1 MLSEL
6 WKPNIM
12 TTIRVQVPA
21 TSANCGPGFDCLGLA
36 LNLYNIFE
44 FTPNESATSFSYT
57 FHGYGADILEKEDP
71 KKNLIGIAIEQVFA
85 KAQEPI
91 QYGHITSETLIPPSR
106 GLGSSS
112 TAIVGGLLLA
122 NNLSKED
129 LLIIA
134 NRMEGHPDNVAPAIY
149 GNLCCATGLKDKV
162 LNTVIPVPES
172 LHFAVVVPE
181 VLVSTEYA
189 RSVLPNH
196 VPFKEAVQNVS
207 HASLFVTSLITNKLS
222 NLEVALEDNL
232 HVPYRKTLIPHCDK
246 VFAAAKAAGAYG
258 ATISGSGS
266 TLIAY
271 TDKAHV
277 QTVADAMGQIFDF
290 HGIANK
296 VYVLEADTVGA
307 TTIQNMV

>member
-1 MLSEL
+1 M
-6 WKPNIM
+6 N
-12 TTIRVQVPA
+12 TIRVQVPA

-36 LNLYNIFE
+36 LNLYNIFS
-44 FTPNESATSFSYT
+44 FTPNSDAKKFTYT
-57 FHGYGADILEKEDP
+57 FTGYGAELLEQEDP
-71 KKNLIGIAIEQVFA
+71 KTNLIGIAIEQVFA

-91 QYGHITSETLIPPSR
+91 QYGHITSDTLIPPSR

-122 NNLSKED
+122 NQLVSTPLSKEE
-129 LLIIA
+129 LLVIA

-149 GNLCCATGLKDKV
+149 GNLCCATGLKDRV
-162 LNTVIPVPES
+162 LNTVIPVPET
-172 LHFAVVVPE
+172 LCFAVVVPE

-207 HASLFVTSLITNKLS
+207 HASLFVTSLITNQLDNLS
-222 NLEVALEDNL
+222 VALEDNL
-232 HVPYRKTLIPHCDK
+232 HVPYRKTLIPYCDE
-246 VFAAAKAAGAYG
+246 VFAAAKATGAYG

-271 TDKAHV
+271 ADKEHV
-277 QTVADAMGQIFDF
+277 KNVADAMGQVFSL
-290 HGIANK
+290 HGIDNK
-296 VYVLEADTVGA
+296 VYILVADTKGA
-307 TTIQNMV
+307 TTI